1 MQAISSIFR
10 PFLLRAA
17 EYFNSPT
24 FLLFSAVKF
33 EQIVQNEK
41 IQHHS
46 KERSNSILA
55 AIIFNIRAQSHGAR
69 PNTPPPPVY
78 SLRLEIVDIHKVL

>member
-17 EYFNSPT
+17 EYFNTPT

-33 EQIVQNEK
+33 QQIVQNEK
-41 IQHHS
+41 KQHHS
-46 KERSNSILA
+46 KESNSILA
-55 AIIFNIRAQSHGAR
+55 AIIFNIRARSHGAR
-69 PNTPPPPVY
+69 PNTPPPPPPSTLCD
-78 SLRLEIVDIHKVL
+78 SL